1 MVRKSLARQTSQA
14 ENNPKS
20 NRKESYARINP
31 VASKEKECQRKYA
44 EVKEFYE
51 MENSKVAQK
60 ESPVQPFK
68 IDVLWYHVRGTWK
81 DSYNSEVS
89 PIIFSFLSRVSIDD
103 EISKYI

>member
-1 MVRKSLARQTSQA
+1 MVRKSIARQKSQT

-20 NRKESYARINP
+20 NRKESNARINP
-31 VASKEKECQRKYA
+31 VASREEECERKYA

-68 IDVLWYHVRGTWK
+68 IDVLWYCVEHDGKTV
-81 DSYNSEVS
+81 
-89 PIIFSFLSRVSIDD
+89 IILKSV
-103 EISKYI
+103 E

>member
-68 IDVLWYHVRGTWK
+68 IDVLWNCVEHDGKAVINLK
-81 DSYNSEVS
+81 SVQ
-89 PIIFSFLSRVSIDD
+89 
-103 EISKYI
+103 